1 MLTKLSVENFRSI
14 ENCDVEFAPIT
25 IFFGPTSAGK
35 STLFYALL
43 VLRNFILNP
52 NQALDGLF
60 NLGFLNLGGFE
71 ACVFNHVVTK
81 TLGVTAHFGENRS
94 YGVHFRKADADIIEN
109 SEFLKMNAKVPIPY
123 GANQAW
129 PFPYVERDEEFAI
142 NWNGFASTV
151 SSKSGTPEAQSKAV
165 GIAEALNAPVE
176 AIKHVDVSPHRRGF
190 FKPSYSPA
198 PLTPTPTSEDEVAT
212 LVINDQNSPPRI
224 SIDTVEIFDR
234 DFRTFTPPGTATT
247 FLQTTEQ
254 KGARVPGLL
263 VNDGFGV
270 NQVVYMLA
278 KIHRPDV
285 ETVLIEEPE
294 IHLHP
299 TVIRK
304 FARVLA
310 RLATEE
316 SKQLAFTTH
325 SEQFVLSILA
335 CVKEKLLHP
344 EQLRCYHVSR
354 ERKQTIF
361 NHAPVSDDG
370 QISGGLSSFMEGEL
384 QDIKSFLSVRE

>member
-14 ENCDVEFAPIT
+14 ETCDVEFAPIT

-60 NLGFLNLGGFE
+60 NLGFQNLGGFE
-71 ACVFNHVVTK
+71 ACVFDHRTSK
-81 TLGVTAHFGENRS
+81 ALSVTAQFGGDRS
-94 YGVHFRKADADIIEN
+94 YGVHFRRAEAELLENTKLLEMKAKA
-109 SEFLKMNAKVPIPY
+109 PIPY
-123 GANQAW
+123 GVNQSW
-129 PFPYVERDEEFAI
+129 PFPLVEDGEEFVI

-151 SSKSGTPEAQSKAV
+151 SAKSGTPEGQARAV
-165 GIAEALNAPVE
+165 NIAEALNAPVE
-176 AIKHVDVSPHRRGF
+176 AIKRVDVCPHRRGF
-190 FKPSYSPA
+190 FKPSYSPTQ
-198 PLTPTPTSEDEVAT
+198 LTPTPTSEDEVAT
-212 LVINDQNSPPRI
+212 LVINDPNSPPRI
-224 SIDTVEIFDR
+224 SINTVEIFDR

-278 KIHRPDV
+278 KIHRPDA
-285 ETVLIEEPE
+285 EIILIEEPE

-310 RLATEE
+310 RLATEDN
-316 SKQLAFTTH
+316 KQLAFTTH

-335 CVKEKLLHP
+335 CVKEKLLSP
-344 EQLRCYHVSR
+344 SQVRCYHVTR
-354 ERKQTIF
+354 ERKQTNF
-361 NHAPVSDDG
+361 NYEPVSDDG

-384 QDIKSFLSVRE
+384 QDIKSFLSVSN